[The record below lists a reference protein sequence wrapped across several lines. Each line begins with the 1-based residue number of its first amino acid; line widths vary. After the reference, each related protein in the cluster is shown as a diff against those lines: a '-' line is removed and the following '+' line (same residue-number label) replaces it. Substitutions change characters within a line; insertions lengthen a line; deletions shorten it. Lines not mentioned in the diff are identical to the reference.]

1 MLSEVSL
8 RAVFNQG
15 EISMKYKSI
24 TAASAMAL
32 MIALPAYAGSVNAK
46 DDNTTIGQDVKRG
59 LRATDKAM
67 YETAENI
74 KAFFVGPEENAKMSP
89 VWIRGDMTARY
100 LIGKKIVNNDG
111 DKVATIKDIIIG
123 KNGKAALVVVSD
135 DGILGIGDKVAA
147 FDYNKVVNQRYDGTV
162 VMALSSDMID
172 RAADFSYDPKDW
184 ASAKIIPAGTVSAN
198 VLLEGDVIDSKGDN
212 TASIENIY
220 FRYGDVTQ
228 IIVGFNKTLGMGGH
242 KAALDYDDM
251 RMVRNK
257 DGSLDF
263 RLTAN
268 QSAEFKNF
276 KSSALN

>member
-1 MLSEVSL
+1 
-8 RAVFNQG
+8 
-15 EISMKYKSI
+15 MKYKSV
-24 TAASAMAL
+24 TAASALAL

-46 DDNTTIGQDVKRG
+46 DNNTTIGQDVKRG

-135 DGILGIGDKVAA
+135 DGVLGIGSKVAA

-184 ASAKIIPAGTVSAN
+184 ASAKIIPAGSVSAN